1 MNSTNANLASW
12 MQLGPAAAIL
22 CWMTLKHQFGDAEMR
37 LLECMSITWM
47 HNKQFSEAQL
57 SLKKEHWWGSV
68 TQFCTKTMFFTL
80 GFLGAHAP
88 KLLVQQLVRRTAG
101 LCKWSLG
108 AVRESQLYWSR
119 LYTDIELL
127 SLYHSGG
134 NKSENICKVWGKKK
148 KTKSNELQLQKG
160 VGRGWW
166 KCGNSCL
173 CHHYRLVSPPCI
185 WIIWTFRFCFSS
197 HCSRASVLFRLI
209 HGFGHKDNINNNR
222 NNRCVFICT
231 LSQTIVFPIHT
242 AACILTQSLK
252 AMSSEKRFSM
262 DPHLSFSL
270 FSPWNIVAFIF

>member
-108 AVRESQLYWSR
+108 PVQDLQCEKVNFIGQGCTQISSCFLC
-119 LYTDIELL
+119 TIVEGT
-127 SLYHSGG
+127 SLKTYA
-134 NKSENICKVWGKKK
+134 KYRGKKRKQK
-148 KTKSNELQLQKG
+148 K
-160 VGRGWW
+160 
-166 KCGNSCL
+166 
-173 CHHYRLVSPPCI
+173 
-185 WIIWTFRFCFSS
+185 
-197 HCSRASVLFRLI
+197 
-209 HGFGHKDNINNNR
+209 
-222 NNRCVFICT
+222 
-231 LSQTIVFPIHT
+231 
-242 AACILTQSLK
+242 
-252 AMSSEKRFSM
+252 
-262 DPHLSFSL
+262 
-270 FSPWNIVAFIF
+270 